1 MAYAMN
7 IRLTYADQKDVYPTE
22 KATPYRVK
30 FAVEGELEDVA
41 IWIDEHLE
49 VFQCA
54 INGLAYHQGADLP
67 YIIEQ
72 LQDGVIQEFGE
83 IAYKVEQI

>member
-1 MAYAMN
+1 MN
-7 IRLTYADQKDVYPTE
+7 IRLTFADQKDVAPTE

-30 FAVEGELEDVA
+30 FAVEGNLEDVA
-41 IWIDEHLE
+41 IWIGETLE
-49 VFQCA
+49 TFQYA
-54 INGLAYHQGADLP
+54 VNGLPYTQGADLP

-72 LQDGVIQEFGE
+72 LRDGGIQTFGE